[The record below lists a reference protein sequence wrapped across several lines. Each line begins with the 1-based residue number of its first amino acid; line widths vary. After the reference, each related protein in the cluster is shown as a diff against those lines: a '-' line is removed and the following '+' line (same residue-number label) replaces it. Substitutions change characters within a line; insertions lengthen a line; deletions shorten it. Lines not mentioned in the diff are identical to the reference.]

1 MDKRRA
7 MDQLNGDRGV
17 HETVRLR
24 GWNTRG
30 ETYQQRPQTLPAG
43 GDGVA
48 GVARQSGTVI
58 DADLRHAT
66 LDAFH
71 DARHGYPSGI
81 DDGLYRL
88 HRIAS
93 RTLIAEPVPPLM
105 EGSGAI
111 RPFARISSHIHPFH
125 KASPVT
131 TPT

>member
-1 MDKRRA
+1 MDKRRP
-7 MDQLNGDRGV
+7 MDQLNRDCRM

-30 ETYQQRPQTLPAG
+30 ETYQQRPQPLPAG
-43 GDGVA
+43 GDRVA

-66 LDAFH
+66 LDAIH
-71 DARHGYPSGI
+71 DARHGCPRGI

-88 HRIAS
+88 HGAS
-93 RTLIAEPVPPLM
+93 RDLMAEPLPPLT

-111 RPFARISSHIHPFH
+111 RPFARISLHIHPLH